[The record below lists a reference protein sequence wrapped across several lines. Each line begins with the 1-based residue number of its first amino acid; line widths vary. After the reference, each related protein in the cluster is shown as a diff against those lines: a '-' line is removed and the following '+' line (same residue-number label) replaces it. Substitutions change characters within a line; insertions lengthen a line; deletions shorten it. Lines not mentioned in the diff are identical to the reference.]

1 MSLLYHDL
9 AHVAILGGI
18 SKLAKQTE
26 EPIYITKNGEGD
38 LVLMSIEAFEKRE
51 QMLHL
56 RARILQAEQARVGGD
71 EGISIAEARKRI
83 GEIAHGK
90 V

>member
-1 MSLLYHDL
+1 MIIKASAALRNNY
-9 AHVAILGGI
+9 AGI